1 MTYLNSNQL
10 KQYEDE
16 GFVSPINIFSKEKA
30 KEIRNEIELIE
41 KIMPEELEKS
51 GRYNAHL
58 ISPLLDEVT
67 HNSKILDAVESLIGK
82 NILVCG
88 TTLFIKNP
96 YEKGFVSYHQDAKY
110 IGLEPHN
117 WVTAWVAITDSNEKN
132 GCMRMWSG
140 SHKDDLKDHNQ
151 MFNEGNLLTR
161 GQTVNN
167 VPKEIPTMMQYNTH
181 INKESMFNTPPVM
194 SIYAVNR
201 SLNWLDSIGGV
212 PEMEIKNR
220 AKAKKLYE
228 EIERNSLFRCPV
240 NQDDRSMM
248 NIPFVFNDNLDELH
262 FLEFCKDRGLFTLK
276 GHRSVGGFR
285 ASIYNAMPEAGVDAL
300 VQAMKDYESK

>member
-1 MTYLNSNQL
+1 MTYLSSNQL

-41 KIMPEELEKS
+41 NKMPEELKNS

-67 HNSKILDAVESLIGK
+67 HNSKILDAVQSLIGE

-96 YEKGFVSYHQDAKY
+96 NEKGFVSYHQDAKY

-140 SHKDDLKDHNQ
+140 SHKDNLKEHDEK
-151 MFNEGNLLTR
+151 FNEGNLLTR
-161 GQTVNN
+161 GQTVKN
-167 VPKEIPTMMQYNTH
+167 VPKLET
-181 INKESMFNTPPVM
+181 TPL
-194 SIYAVNR
+194 I
-201 SLNWLDSIGGV
+201 L
-212 PEMEIKNR
+212 
-220 AKAKKLYE
+220 
-228 EIERNSLFRCPV
+228 
-240 NQDDRSMM
+240 
-248 NIPFVFNDNLDELH
+248 
-262 FLEFCKDRGLFTLK
+262 
-276 GHRSVGGFR
+276 
-285 ASIYNAMPEAGVDAL
+285 EAGQMSLHHPTVVHGSELNKSNDRRIGFVIQSYIGTNAVSYTHL
-300 VQAMKDYESK
+300 TLPTKA

>member
-1 MTYLNSNQL
+1 MSYLSSNQL

-30 KEIRNEIELIE
+30 NEIRDEIELIE
-41 KIMPEELEKS
+41 KKIPGELDKS

-67 HNSKILDAVESLIGK
+67 HHPKILDAVQSLIGED
-82 NILVCG
+82 ILVCG

-96 YEKGFVSYHQDAKY
+96 HEKGFVSYHQDAKY

-117 WVTAWVAITDSNEKN
+117 WVTAWVAITDSNEHN

-140 SHKDDLKDHNQ
+140 SHKDSLKDHDQ

-167 VPKEIPTMMQYNTH
+167 VPKEKTTPLILKAGQMSLHHPTVVHGSDLNKSDDRRIGFVIQSYIGANVKQVIGKNSVQLARGVDSYNYH
-181 INKESMFNTPPVM
+181 EK
-194 SIYAVNR
+194 
-201 SLNWLDSIGGV
+201 
-212 PEMEIKNR
+212 
-220 AKAKKLYE
+220 
-228 EIERNSLFRCPV
+228 IERTSLLMGEK
-240 NQDDRSMM
+240 DLKLKKKE
-248 NIPFVFNDNLDELH
+248 NDNLQEI
-262 FLEFCKDRGLFTLK
+262 FYK
-276 GHRSVGGFR
+276 GAPKKGQ
-285 ASIYNAMPEAGVDAL
+285 L
-300 VQAMKDYESK
+300 

>member
-1 MTYLNSNQL
+1 MSYLSLNQL
-10 KQYEDE
+10 KQYKDE

-41 KIMPEELEKS
+41 NKIPGELEKS

-67 HNSKILDAVESLIGK
+67 HNSKILDAVQSLIGE

-96 YEKGFVSYHQDAKY
+96 NEQGFVSYHQDAKY

-140 SHKDDLKDHNQ
+140 SHKDKLKEHDQ
-151 MFNEGNLLTR
+151 KFNEGNLLTR

-167 VPKEIPTMMQYNTH
+167 IPNEKTIPLILEAGQMSLHHPTVVHGSELNKSNDRRIGFVIQSYIGTNVKQVLGKNGVQLARGVDEFNYHEIIDRPQNLL
-181 INKESMFNTPPVM
+181 E
-194 SIYAVNR
+194 
-201 SLNWLDSIGGV
+201 
-212 PEMEIKNR
+212 EKNIR
-220 AKAKKLYE
+220 LKKQE
-228 EIERNSLFRCPV
+228 
-240 NQDDRSMM
+240 
-248 NIPFVFNDNLDELH
+248 NDNLQEI
-262 FLEFCKDRGLFTLK
+262 FYK
-276 GHRSVGGFR
+276 GSDKKGKF
-285 ASIYNAMPEAGVDAL
+285 
-300 VQAMKDYESK
+300 

>member
-1 MTYLNSNQL
+1 MSYLNSNQL

-16 GFVSPINIFSKEKA
+16 GFVSPIDIFSKEKA

-41 KIMPEELEKS
+41 KDMPEELEKS

-67 HNSKILDAVESLIGK
+67 HNPKILNAVESLIGK

-96 YEKGFVSYHQDAKY
+96 HEKGFVSYHQDAKY

-117 WVTAWVAITDSNEKN
+117 WVTAWVAITDSNEEN
-132 GCMRMWSG
+132 GCMKMWSG
-140 SHKDDLKDHNQ
+140 SHKDNLKDHDQ

-167 VPKEIPTMMQYNTH
+167 VPKKNLKSLILTAGQMSLHHPKVVHGSELNKSNDRRIGFVIQSYIGTNVKQILGKNSVQLARGIDDYNFH
-181 INKESMFNTPPVM
+181 KKIGRPKSLMNNNDLKLKKE
-194 SIYAVNR
+194 
-201 SLNWLDSIGGV
+201 
-212 PEMEIKNR
+212 E
-220 AKAKKLYE
+220 
-228 EIERNSLFRCPV
+228 
-240 NQDDRSMM
+240 
-248 NIPFVFNDNLDELH
+248 NDNLQEI
-262 FLEFCKDRGLFTLK
+262 FYSGSSKK
-276 GHRSVGGFR
+276 GT
-285 ASIYNAMPEAGVDAL
+285 Y
-300 VQAMKDYESK
+300 

>member
-1 MTYLNSNQL
+1 MSYLSSNQL
-10 KQYEDE
+10 KQYEDH

-30 KEIRNEIELIE
+30 KEIRKEIELIE
-41 KIMPEELEKS
+41 NEIPGELEKS

-96 YEKGFVSYHQDAKY
+96 NEKGYVSYHQDAKY

-140 SHKDDLKDHNQ
+140 SHKDNLKEHDEK
-151 MFNEGNLLTR
+151 FNEGNLLTR
-161 GQTVNN
+161 GQTVKD
-167 VPKEIPTMMQYNTH
+167 VPKEKTTPLILNAGQMSLHHPTIVH
-181 INKESMFNTPPVM
+181 GSD
-194 SIYAVNR
+194 
-201 SLNWLDSIGGV
+201 LNNSDDRRIGFVIQSYIGTNV
-212 PEMEIKNR
+212 KQILGKNR
-220 AKAKKLYE
+220 VQVARGVDEFNYHEKIDRPKSLLNENDLKIKK
-228 EIERNSLFRCPV
+228 IE
-240 NQDDRSMM
+240 
-248 NIPFVFNDNLDELH
+248 NDNLQDI
-262 FLEFCKDRGLFTLK
+262 FYK
-276 GHRSVGGFR
+276 GS
-285 ASIYNAMPEAGVDAL
+285 
-300 VQAMKDYESK
+300 SKKGTY